1 MKTEEIVYNALKLQ
15 AAFCTALNLLNFFG
29 RKVKCGNFEVRIL
42 LQRVQNINIIQQEKK
57 LKKQE
62 RKEMNNL

>member
-42 LQRVQNINIIQQEKK
+42 LQRI
-57 LKKQE
+57 
-62 RKEMNNL
+62 